1 MGRTNIEVQPVT
13 PAIGAEINGVDLSQ
27 ELGNQTYQ
35 EIHDA
40 LMAHQVLFFRDQE
53 MDLDQHKTFGKRFG
67 QLATHPASPGP
78 EGHPEIVVVHADADT
93 NRNAGRIWQSTH
105 WHADVS
111 CVDEPPMG
119 SVLHLN
125 TVPPVGGD
133 TLFASMSA
141 AYEAL
146 SDRMKTYLDGLTATH
161 DGERVWRGRYSD
173 QGIDDSGTVYPRAVH
188 PVIRTHPITGRKGIF
203 VNAVFT
209 THINEVPRD
218 ESDDI
223 LAFLYKHFTKSIFQT
238 RFRWQPNSVAFW
250 DNRCVQHQALWD
262 YFPQSRSGY
271 RVTIEGDRPI

>member
-1 MGRTNIEVQPVT
+1 MGSTNIEVRPVT
-13 PAIGAEINGVDLSQ
+13 PAIGAEIFGADLSH
-27 ELGNQTYQ
+27 ELGNQTFQ

-40 LMAHQVLFFRDQE
+40 LMAHQVLFFRDQD
-53 MDLDQHKTFGKRFG
+53 MDLGQHKTFGKRFG
-67 QLATHPASPGP
+67 QLAIHPASPGP
-78 EGHPEIVVVHADADT
+78 DGHPEIVVVHADADT

-105 WHADVS
+105 WHTDVS
-111 CVDEPPMG
+111 CVDEPPLG

-133 TLFASMSA
+133 TLFTSMST
-141 AYEAL
+141 AYDAL

-161 DGERVWRGRYSD
+161 DGERVWRGRE
-173 QGIDDSGTVYPRAVH
+173 QGVDDTGTVYPRAVH
-188 PVIRTHPITGRKGIF
+188 PVIRTHPVTGRKGIF

-209 THINEVPRD
+209 THIHEVPRD

-223 LAFLYKHFTKSIFQT
+223 LAFLYKHFAKSIFQV

-262 YFPQSRSGY
+262 YFPQTRSGY

>member
-13 PAIGAEINGVDLSQ
+13 PAIGAEITGVDLSQ

-53 MDLDQHKTFGKRFG
+53 MDLDQHRTLGRRFG

-78 EGHPEIVVVHADADT
+78 DGHPEIVVVHADADT

-125 TVPPVGGD
+125 TVPQVGGD

-141 AYEAL
+141 SYDAL

-173 QGIDDSGTVYPRAVH
+173 QGIDDSGTVYPSAVH